1 MTYHQAMIKIFTKI
15 KENLLSEGKI
25 GRYLKYAIGEIV
37 LIVFGILIALSID
50 NWNQSINREMAEKEF
65 IEGVKKDLELDKE
78 YIQIILNHMDPKID
92 AYSILNKELTMLKN
106 KDKNSVDSLF
116 RKYFLSQRTFY
127 PISGSFQAAIA
138 GNEINGFKNKK
149 LTRGIIKL
157 YDSTYDRLVDNGKI
171 TDERWEYLIRK
182 HSHVR
187 RTGNY
192 RNLNET
198 QISELMDDMYYHF
211 AQMIFYK
218 DQLKNAILEID
229 SILNWP

>member
-1 MTYHQAMIKIFTKI
+1 MIKIFTKI

-218 DQLKNAILEID
+218 DQLKKAILEID

>member
-1 MTYHQAMIKIFTKI
+1 MIKIFTKI

-92 AYSILNKELTMLKN
+92 AYSILDKELTMLKN

-218 DQLKNAILEID
+218 DQLKKAILEID

>member
-1 MTYHQAMIKIFTKI
+1 MIKIFTKI

>member
-1 MTYHQAMIKIFTKI
+1 MIKIFTKI

-92 AYSILNKELTMLKN
+92 AYSILDKELTMLKN

>member
-1 MTYHQAMIKIFTKI
+1 MIKVFTKI
-15 KENLLSEGKI
+15 RENLFSDGKI
-25 GRYLKYAIGEIV
+25 GKYLKYAIGEII
-37 LIVFGILIALSID
+37 LIVIGILIALSID

-78 YIQIILNHMDPKID
+78 YIEIILKHLNPKID
-92 AYSILNKELTMLKN
+92 AYSILDKELTMLKN

-211 AQMIFYK
+211 AQMMSYK

>member
-1 MTYHQAMIKIFTKI
+1 MIKIFTKI
-15 KENLLSEGKI
+15 RENLLFEGKI
-25 GRYLKYAIGEIV
+25 GKYLKYAIGEII

-78 YIQIILNHMDPKID
+78 YIEIILKHLNPKID
-92 AYSILNKELTMLKN
+92 AYSILDKELTMLKN

-211 AQMIFYK
+211 AQMMSYK
-218 DQLKNAILEID
+218 DQLKNVILEID

>member
-1 MTYHQAMIKIFTKI
+1 MCI
-15 KENLLSEGKI
+15 
-25 GRYLKYAIGEIV
+25 R
-37 LIVFGILIALSID
+37 D
-50 NWNQSINREMAEKEF
+50 R
-65 IEGVKKDLELDKE
+65 
-78 YIQIILNHMDPKID
+78 
-92 AYSILNKELTMLKN
+92 
-106 KDKNSVDSLF
+106 
-116 RKYFLSQRTFY
+116 
-127 PISGSFQAAIA
+127 
-138 GNEINGFKNKK
+138 
-149 LTRGIIKL
+149 L

-211 AQMIFYK
+211 AQMMSYK

>member
-92 AYSILNKELTMLKN
+92 AYSILDKELTMLKN

>member
-1 MTYHQAMIKIFTKI
+1 MIKIFTKI
-15 KENLLSEGKI
+15 RENLLFEGKI
-25 GRYLKYAIGEIV
+25 GKYLKYAIGEII

-78 YIQIILNHMDPKID
+78 YIEIILKHLNPKID
-92 AYSILNKELTMLKN
+92 AYSILDKELTMLKN

-211 AQMIFYK
+211 AQMMSYK

>member
-1 MTYHQAMIKIFTKI
+1 MIKIFTKI
-15 KENLLSEGKI
+15 RENLLFEGKI
-25 GRYLKYAIGEIV
+25 GKYLKYAIGEII

-78 YIQIILNHMDPKID
+78 YIEIILKHLNPKID
-92 AYSILNKELTMLKN
+92 AYSILDKELTMLKN

>member
-1 MTYHQAMIKIFTKI
+1 MIKIFTKI
-15 KENLLSEGKI
+15 RENLLSEGKI

-92 AYSILNKELTMLKN
+92 AYSILDKELTMLKN